1 MKKGLQLRIITRVV
15 TALLSVVAL
24 CTLSV
29 AGPAVG
35 RPDALGAAVDEA
47 FGSLLAEHGIPGMA
61 VAVTVDGRQHH
72 FTYGVASTRSE
83 TPVTPETIF
92 EIGSLSKT
100 FTATAATYAEAI
112 GRIALNEH
120 PGAYMP
126 ELAGTAIDKATLLN
140 LGTYTAGGLPLQFP
154 ADITDDAQMPAY
166 FQQWTPDAAP
176 GEQRRYSN
184 PSIGL
189 LGHVAALAMNSS
201 FTDLVQG
208 QVFPELGLTRSFIEV
223 PQSQMDSYA
232 WGYDADDV
240 PTRVSPGVLD
250 AEAYGVKST
259 AADMLRFVEAN
270 IAPAGLEAPMREAV
284 EGTHT
289 GYFKVA
295 DMVQGLGW
303 ERYPYPVSLDQLL
316 AGNST
321 DMAMQSN
328 PASTLTGQPASGP
341 ALFNKTGS
349 TNGFGA
355 YAAFVPDQR
364 IGIVILANKNFPIP
378 ARITAAHAVLQHL
391 SSGV

>member
-1 MKKGLQLRIITRVV
+1 MRSIIRAA
-15 TALLSVVAL
+15 TALLSVVGLL
-24 CTLSV
+24 CTLSI
-29 AGPAVG
+29 AGPAAG
-35 RPDALGAAVDEA
+35 RPDALAVVVDEA
-47 FGSLLAEHGIPGMA
+47 FEPLLSRYDIPGLA

-72 FTYGVASTRSE
+72 FTYGVVSRESGAS
-83 TPVTPETIF
+83 VTPETIF

-100 FTATAATYAEAI
+100 FTATAATYAQAL
-112 GRIALNEH
+112 GRISLNEH
-120 PGAYMP
+120 PGTYMP
-126 ELAGTAIDKATLLN
+126 ELAGSAIDRATLLN

-154 ADITDDAQMPAY
+154 DDVTDQTQMQTY
-166 FQQWTPDAAP
+166 FQRWTPDAAP

-189 LGHVAALAMNSS
+189 LGHLTALAMNSS
-201 FTDLVQG
+201 FTGLVEG
-208 QVFPELGLTRSFIEV
+208 QLFPELGLTRSYIEV
-223 PQSQMDSYA
+223 PESQMGGYA
-232 WGYDADDV
+232 WGYDADNR

-270 IAPAGLEAPMREAV
+270 IAPAGLEAPMRDAV
-284 EGTHT
+284 EGTHV

-303 ERYPYPVSLDQLL
+303 ERYPFPVGVDQLL

-321 DMAMQSN
+321 DMALQSN
-328 PASTLTGQPASGP
+328 PAVPLTGQPTSGP

-355 YAAFVPDQR
+355 YAAFVPEER
-364 IGIVILANKNFPIP
+364 IGIVMLANKNFPVA
-378 ARITAAHAVLQHL
+378 ARITAAHAVLQKL
-391 SSGV
+391 SVEA